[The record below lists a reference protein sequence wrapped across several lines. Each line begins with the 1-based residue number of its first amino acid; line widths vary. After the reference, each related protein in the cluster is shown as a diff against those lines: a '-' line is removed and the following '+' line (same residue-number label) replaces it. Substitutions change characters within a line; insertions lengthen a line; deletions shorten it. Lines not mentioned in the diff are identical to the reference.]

1 LSDLLLLGFSFSVS
15 FVCFYLPFP
24 SPFPPLSLLFPL
36 TPSQIPTP
44 SFPSL
49 PFVFHCTG
57 FDDGST
63 VRRLAMHLGGES
75 VVTFTIPEDS
85 SGCKYQDRGD
95 MVTRVV
101 GAVPT
106 VLCT

>member
-24 SPFPPLSLLFPL
+24 SLSLLFPL